1 MSLDVVHYVS
11 PSADGGWGPVTHAAR
26 LAARLFGAD
35 LMSDHPASV
44 YSRAWRAGA
53 LVRRPRRD
61 GVRLSILAN
70 PGHLASLRPPSVRA
84 RRYAVEAVWIFD
96 AFWDEWLPRF
106 ARRPGGFDVLFVTDR
121 ELVPVY
127 EKATG
132 VPVHWVPWGTDT
144 QDPAG
149 LTENRLT
156 DVLRVGRQPAGWD
169 DDAASAKVF
178 DRAGLTFEGRPAYG
192 PDHVA
197 TRDAL
202 MAALSRARMTM
213 AWSNAHSPARYTH
226 PTREY
231 ISGRWTDAMSRGT
244 QVLGIPPDCAAA
256 ELLPVEGLVI
266 PESTSEADVVE
277 AAAAAAQSWTTDVPR
292 RIRAHAVAHLD
303 WRHRFDTIR
312 RVLGLHAPLL
322 EAELARIA
330 RSPSGSDSRPGTG
343 DSGPG
348 PLGSR

>member
-11 PSADGGWGPVTHAAR
+11 PAADGGWGPVTHAAR
-26 LAARLFGAD
+26 LAARLFGAE
-35 LMSDHPASV
+35 LTSDNPASG

-53 LVRRPRRD
+53 LVPRPRRD

-70 PGHLASLRPPSVRA
+70 PGHLLSLRPPSVRA

-149 LTENRLT
+149 LPEDRVT

-169 DDAASAKVF
+169 DDAATAKVF
-178 DRAGLTFEGRPAYG
+178 DRAGLSFEGRPAFG
-192 PDHVA
+192 HDPVS
-197 TRDAL
+197 TRNAL
-202 MAALSRARMTM
+202 MAALSRSRMTM

-266 PESTSEADVVE
+266 PDSTREADVVE
-277 AAAAAAQSWTTDVPR
+277 AAAAAAQSWTPAVAR
-292 RIRAHAVAHLD
+292 RIRAHAVARLD

-312 RVLGLHAPLL
+312 TVLGLHAPLL
-322 EAELARIA
+322 DAELAQIA
-330 RSPSGSDSRPGTG
+330 RSPSGSDSPPGTG
-343 DSGPG
+343 ESGSG